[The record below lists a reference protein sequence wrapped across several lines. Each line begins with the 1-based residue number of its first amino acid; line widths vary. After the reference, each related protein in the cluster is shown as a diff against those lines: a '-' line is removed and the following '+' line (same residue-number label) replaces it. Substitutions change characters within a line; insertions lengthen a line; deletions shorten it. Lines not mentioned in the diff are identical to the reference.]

1 MLSFRRLQKSSAALF
16 KSLTG
21 VSRKEFEK
29 NLPSFTQA
37 VSDYDKRQAEHPRR
51 ERAVGAGGIPSLT
64 DAREMLLFILVY
76 IKQYPTQ
83 DLMGVLFG
91 RTQPWAC
98 KWVHRLLPLLEQS
111 LGAQQLLPLRRTA
124 SIAELRERCP
134 GLEFIVDGTER
145 PIGRPT
151 QEPAQTEKYSGKK
164 KRHTVKNIVLT
175 NKQTK
180 EIVLLGPT
188 EPGSKHDKRM
198 LDESEVTLPPGSRL
212 FQDTGFQ
219 GYLPFG
225 IETLQPVK
233 KPRKGELT
241 EEQKAGNREISRE
254 RIGVEHSIGGAKVS
268 RIVREVFR
276 NRRPGMVDT
285 VMMVASGLHNQHMES
300 KMRLAA

>member
-1 MLSFRRLQKSSAALF
+1 MLSIRRLQNSSAVLF

-21 VSRKEFEK
+21 VSREEFEK
-29 NLPSFTQA
+29 NVPSFTKA
-37 VSDYDKRQAEHPRR
+37 VDDYYRRQAELPSR
-51 ERAVGAGGIPSLT
+51 ERAVGAGGVPSLA

-76 IKQYPTQ
+76 VKQYPTQ

-98 KWVHRLLPLLEQS
+98 KWVHRLLPLLEAA

-124 SIAELRERCP
+124 SIAELQKRCP

-175 NKQTK
+175 DKQTK
-180 EIVLLGPT
+180 KIVLLGAT

-198 LDESEVTLPPGSRL
+198 LDETEVSLPPGSRL

-219 GYLPFG
+219 GYSPFG
-225 IETLQPVK
+225 IEIFQPVK

-241 EEQKAGNREISRE
+241 EDQKAGNREISRE

-276 NRRPGMVDT
+276 NRRPGMVDR

-300 KMRLAA
+300 KMRPAA